1 MRTPLSAGRA
11 CEKRGKVRENTNDSG
26 TKFWLIIVS
35 HLIGWEGGVSVLN
48 QSESEVKQNHLLS
61 LITYA
66 TQLKFVLFHF
76 NTSAALNCTLK
87 LKTAERTL
95 K

>member
-1 MRTPLSAGRA
+1 MREAWESAGKHERLRH
-11 CEKRGKVRENTNDSG
+11 EV
-26 TKFWLIIVS
+26 LIIVS
-35 HLIGWEGGVSVLN
+35 HLIGREGGVSVLN

-61 LITYA
+61 LITYV